1 MRPSLV
7 FEAGSF
13 EPNVLRQ
20 NVCEGVVL
28 TNATGNLCS
37 SEARRDGWVVHPE
50 RYCPFYFI
58 FISNDYKEAT
68 WVDLAVASG
77 LMPTTSSVS
86 YLHNQTPKESF
97 ESFSIRLFVSMV
109 TDRIIRNCSGH
120 LR

>member
-1 MRPSLV
+1 MLPVTYVLV
-7 FEAGSF
+7 KPGETVGLLTQNAI
-13 EPNVLRQ
+13 VL
-20 NVCEGVVL
+20 
-28 TNATGNLCS
+28 
-37 SEARRDGWVVHPE
+37 
-50 RYCPFYFI
+50 FFI
-58 FISNDYKEAT
+58 NDNKGAT